1 MRRGTAAAAAALGA
15 ALAALLAGGDAAG
28 APTDARQQDAR
39 EPAVITPPPAAAATR
54 IYRNERH
61 GFGLS
66 YPAEFLLDRATLPA
80 DGGGAEFWTAD
91 GSAGFAVYGGENA
104 SGRSIRDLFAE
115 ARANIAAQDGGRVT
129 YTRLGTDWFVV
140 SGVADGRIVYQR
152 TVMGRGGRLVATLYV
167 SYPEAEKA
175 RWDAAVTLMSRSFGF
190 GFGGGGG
197 GGGGR

>member
-1 MRRGTAAAAAALGA
+1 
-15 ALAALLAGGDAAG
+15 
-28 APTDARQQDAR
+28 
-39 EPAVITPPPAAAATR
+39 VITPPPAAAVTR
-54 IYRNERH
+54 TYRNERH

-66 YPAEFLLDRATLPA
+66 YPAEFVLDRATLPA
-80 DGGGAEFWTAD
+80 DGSGAEFWTAD

-104 SGRSIRDLFAE
+104 ARRPLRDVLAE

-152 TVMGRGGRLVATLYV
+152 TVLGRGGRRVATLYV

-197 GGGGR
+197 GGR